1 MATEA
6 ARLERFLAGELPA
19 SELSHREH
27 VRLAWATLRRYDF
40 AESVYRYSRALRA
53 VAARAGRPEKFNQTQ
68 TIAFLSL
75 IAERLAR
82 GGGDDFESFARA
94 HPELFDAALLASYYP
109 RERLSCPLAHRT
121 FLLPGPRAAPAT
133 APAAAEQG
141 ARTS

>member
-6 ARLERFLAGELPA
+6 ERLARFLAGDTPA

-27 VRLAWATLRRYDF
+27 VWLAWATLRRYDF

-53 VAARAGRPEKFNQTQ
+53 VAERAGRPEKFNQTQ

-75 IAERLAR
+75 IAERVAL
-82 GGGDDFESFARA
+82 GGGEDFEPFARE
-94 HPELFDAALLASYYP
+94 HPELFDATVLARYYS

-121 FLLPGPRAAPAT
+121 FLLPGPHAAPAT
-133 APAAAEQG
+133 ARAAAARG
-141 ARTS
+141 ATAS

>member
-6 ARLERFLAGELPA
+6 GRLERFLAGELPA

-53 VAARAGRPEKFNQTQ
+53 VAEKAGRPGKFNQTQ

-82 GGGDDFESFARA
+82 GGEDFEAFARE
-94 HPELFDAALLASYYP
+94 HPELFERGLLARYYP
-109 RERLSCPLAHRT
+109 RERLSCPLAQRT
-121 FLLPGPRAAPAT
+121 FLLPEPHGALAT
-133 APAAAEQG
+133 ARTAAAGE
-141 ARTS
+141 ATAS

>member
-6 ARLERFLAGELPA
+6 ERLARFLAGEVPA

-53 VAARAGRPEKFNQTQ
+53 VAAKAGRPEKFNQTQ

-75 IAERLAR
+75 IGERLAQ
-82 GGGDDFESFARA
+82 GGDDFEAFALA
-94 HPELFDAALLASYYP
+94 HPELFDATLLARYYAG
-109 RERLSCPLAHRT
+109 ERLSCPLAHRT
-121 FLLPGPRAAPAT
+121 FLLPEPRAAHAKAPEAAARAAT
-133 APAAAEQG
+133 A
-141 ARTS
+141 S